1 MWWTT
6 ATVRSNQ
13 RKTKQSYLTVF
24 GLLQY
29 VLQLHGHLDAALVL
43 VSTFGSLTSTQTY
56 QTMWWTQYRRTPLCQ
71 STLSKRGKQTCQF
84 PTMEQG
90 QHDSGK
96 SFVCS
101 VSISHTGL
109 PQSSENPVSK
119 LIPTLP
125 STSWLV
131 HMPHSCLL
139 RCDMNSKVYWN
150 MIFYRQSVNFRCFSQ
165 VIQQAC

>member
-71 STLSKRGKQTCQF
+71 STLSKRGKQTWNKVNMIRGSLLSVQSAFLTQGSHNPLKTPF
-84 PTMEQG
+84 PSWFRHSRAQVGSFICHTPAS
-90 QHDSGK
+90 SGVIWTRK
-96 SFVCS
+96 YTEIWYFTGSL
-101 VSISHTGL
+101 SISG
-109 PQSSENPVSK
+109 VSAK
-119 LIPTLP
+119 
-125 STSWLV
+125 
-131 HMPHSCLL
+131 
-139 RCDMNSKVYWN
+139 
-150 MIFYRQSVNFRCFSQ
+150 
-165 VIQQAC
+165 